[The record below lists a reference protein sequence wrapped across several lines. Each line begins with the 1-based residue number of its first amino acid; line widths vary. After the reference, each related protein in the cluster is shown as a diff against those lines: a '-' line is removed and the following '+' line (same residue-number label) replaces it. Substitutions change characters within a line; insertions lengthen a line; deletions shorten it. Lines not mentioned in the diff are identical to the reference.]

1 MIIDLLTSLTVREVL
16 VTEEAK
22 KVTEEERKVLR
33 GGNHSTV
40 SSRL

>member
-22 KVTEEERKVLR
+22 KVTEEERE
-33 GGNHSTV
+33 V
-40 SSRL
+40 SKRWQSQR